1 MKKNKT
7 AIVIITYNNLD
18 YTINCI
24 ESIKKYTKKNTYEII
39 IIDNMSTD
47 GTREW
52 LKNQS
57 DLKVIM
63 NDYNLG
69 FPKGCNQGIE
79 VANADFDILLLNN
92 DTIVTTNWLDNLKK
106 CLYSSNEIG
115 AVGAVSNHDE
125 NLQGVDFAYDNFDTM
140 QELAKNNNISNK
152 DKWEEKAFLIGFC
165 ILIKREVINKVKCLD
180 EFFSPGYIDD
190 NDLSLR
196 IIKAGYKL
204 MLCHD
209 SFIHHYLGSAFRKDL
224 NKFYPIL
231 YKNREYFKLKWG
243 FETFAF
249 DEIKHASL
257 RMLEEDK
264 DKNFKILELESGIGI
279 TILKIK
285 ESYKK
290 AEIHGIEEN
299 IKMADIAKNFA
310 DVDISSIGVFPQS
323 LNENYYDYII
333 IGSILERISNPN
345 EFLQNIKKY
354 LKDGGY
360 VIGETHNLSNY
371 NIILELLN
379 DNWYFSKYNFP
390 KTNTNNFTKNDIANL
405 FYVNNFKNPAFLHW
419 FSLPNEEEIK
429 KIDELG
435 KIVGDDK
442 ISLYKTHY
450 YSFKFQK

>member
-1 MKKNKT
+1 MKKNKA

-24 ESIKKYTKKNTYEII
+24 ESIKKYTKKDTYEII

-52 LKNQS
+52 LKKQS
-57 DLKVIM
+57 NLKIIM
-63 NDYNLG
+63 NDYNVG

-79 VANADFDILLLNN
+79 EANVDFDILLLNN
-92 DTIVTTNWLDNLKK
+92 DTIVTTNWLNNLNK
-106 CLYSSNEIG
+106 CLYSSDEIG

-125 NLQGVDFAYDNFDTM
+125 NLQGVDFTYDNFDTM

-165 ILIKREVINKVKCLD
+165 ILIKREVINKVKSLD

-243 FETFAF
+243 FDTFAF
-249 DEIKHASL
+249 DKIKHASL
-257 RMLEEDK
+257 RILEEDK
-264 DKNFKILELESGIGI
+264 DKNLKILELESGIGV

-285 ESYKK
+285 ESYKN

-299 IKMADIAKNFA
+299 TKMADIAKHFA
-310 DVDISSIGVFPQS
+310 DIDVSSVGVFPQS
-323 LNENYYDYII
+323 LKENYYDYII

-345 EFLQNIKKY
+345 EFLQNIKKMA
-354 LKDGGY
+354 DM
-360 VIGETHNLSNY
+360 
-371 NIILELLN
+371 
-379 DNWYFSKYNFP
+379 
-390 KTNTNNFTKNDIANL
+390 
-405 FYVNNFKNPAFLHW
+405 
-419 FSLPNEEEIK
+419 
-429 KIDELG
+429 
-435 KIVGDDK
+435 
-442 ISLYKTHY
+442 
-450 YSFKFQK
+450 

>member
-18 YTINCI
+18 YTIDCI
-24 ESIKKYTKKNTYEII
+24 ESIKKYTKKGTYEII
-39 IIDNMSTD
+39 IVDNMSTD

-52 LKNQS
+52 LKKQS
-57 DLKVIM
+57 DLKIIM
-63 NDYNLG
+63 NDYNVG

-79 VANADFDILLLNN
+79 EANPDFDILLLNN
-92 DTIVTTNWLDNLKK
+92 DTIVTTNWLENLNK
-106 CLYSSNEIG
+106 CLYSSNDIG

-125 NLQGVDFAYDNFDTM
+125 NLQGVDFTYDDFDTM
-140 QELAKNNNISNK
+140 QELAKINNISNK

-165 ILIKREVINKVKCLD
+165 ILIKREVINKVKSLD

-264 DKNFKILELESGIGI
+264 DKNLKILELESGIGT

-285 ESYKK
+285 DSYKN

-299 IKMADIAKNFA
+299 TKMADIAKHFA
-310 DVDISSIGVFPQS
+310 DVDVSSVGVFPQS
-323 LNENYYDYII
+323 LKENYYDYII
-333 IGSILERISNPN
+333 IGNILERISNPN

-390 KTNTNNFTKNDIANL
+390 KTNTNYFTKNDIASL
-405 FYVNNFKNPAFLHW
+405 FYVNNFKNPSFLHW
-419 FSLPNEEEIK
+419 FSTPNAEESK